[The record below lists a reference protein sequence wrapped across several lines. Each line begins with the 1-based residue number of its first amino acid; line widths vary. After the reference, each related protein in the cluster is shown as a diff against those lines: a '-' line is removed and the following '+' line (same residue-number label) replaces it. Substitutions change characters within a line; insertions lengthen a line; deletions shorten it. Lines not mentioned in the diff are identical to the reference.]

1 MITPS
6 LHTMLNEMNQQA
18 LQVSG
23 IKSPFVAALPSA
35 ETDSPSFSDALMK
48 SIGEINNQQVQGKN
62 KSENF
67 LAGQSDI
74 SLNDVMISL
83 QKSSVSLNLGVQ
95 VRNKLVS
102 AYQDIMSMAV

>member
-1 MITPS
+1 MMTPS
-6 LHTMLNEMNQQA
+6 LHSVLNEINQQA

-23 IKSPFVAALPSA
+23 VKNSFTAIAPSA
-35 ETDSPSFSDALMK
+35 ETDSPSFSDVLMK
-48 SIGEINNQQVQGKN
+48 SIGEVNNLQVEGKK

-67 LAGQSDI
+67 LSGQGDS

-83 QKSSVSLNLGVQ
+83 QKSSLSLNLGVQ

-102 AYQDIMSMAV
+102 AYQDIMSMSV